1 MISLTMNILVVVK
14 TGDFLIN
21 DMLDMQTM
29 SPCRALTAQYF
40 RSMSQLSSF
49 SEECQLDFNRFL
61 RFSDWLNVLFRL
73 RTNVK

>member
-40 RSMSQLSSF
+40 RSMSQLYSF
-49 SEECQLDFNRFL
+49 AEECH
-61 RFSDWLNVLFRL
+61 
-73 RTNVK
+73 